1 MNENTQLI
9 IEIALFFLL
18 GFHIIIPAVTAFSIQ
33 GGNAIVVCTAFNV
46 VSIFTPLVN
55 SYIINTVPYQSNHAA
70 TFSLVRNCAGS
81 FLSIVCTFLSWS
93 YYREPHIKYYA
104 ANLFL
109 SLFLSI
115 ITVCGTLYMYRED
128 PDADLDKSRE
138 RTNIVM
144 QQVN

>member
-18 GFHIIIPAVTAFSIQ
+18 GFHIILPAITAFSIQ
-33 GGNAIVVCTAFNV
+33 GGYAIVVCTGFNV

-55 SYIINTVPYQSNHAA
+55 SYIINTVPYQSKHLE
-70 TFSLVRNCAGS
+70 TFSIFRNCAGS
-81 FLSIVCTFLSWS
+81 FIGIVCTFLSWS
-93 YYREPHIKYYA
+93 YYREPYIRYYVS
-104 ANLFL
+104 NLFL

-128 PDADLDKSRE
+128 PDANLDKCRE